1 MRYGIQLIIFISLI
15 PFIDLNLKAFSI
27 CGDLGAN
34 PVETMIHTNG
44 IWGLRVLI
52 ATLMLAPLNRYSGL
66 KIFSQLPK
74 PLGLVALFYILSHF
88 LSYAIIDQGGDLKI
102 VMVDIIETP
111 YLIVG
116 WGGFLCLLSVGVVSF
131 KRLKPWYEKNRS
143 IISGIV
149 YSSAVLGVW
158 HYYWN
163 TKTIEIEALIYCL
176 IVCVVVLWKVRITQ
190 GKL

>member
-1 MRYGIQLIIFISLI
+1 MRYSTWLIIFISLI

-131 KRLKPWYEKNRS
+131 GFGAK
-143 IISGIV
+143 G
-149 YSSAVLGVW
+149 GVE
-158 HYYWN
+158 
-163 TKTIEIEALIYCL
+163 TVECRRCGVTMTRQA
-176 IVCVVVLWKVRITQ
+176 
-190 GKL
+190 

>member
-1 MRYGIQLIIFISLI
+1 MRYGTQLIIFISLI
-15 PFIDLNLKAFSI
+15 PFIDLNLRAFGI
-27 CGDLGAN
+27 YGGLGAN
-34 PVETMIHTNG
+34 PVETMIHTSG

-66 KIFSQLPK
+66 KIFSQLAK

-88 LSYAIIDQGGDLKI
+88 LSYTIIDQSGDLKI

-176 IVCVVVLWKVRITQ
+176 IVCVLVLWKVQVTQ

>member
-1 MRYGIQLIIFISLI
+1 MRYGTQLIIFISLI
-15 PFIDLNLKAFSI
+15 PFIALNLRAFGI
-27 CGDLGAN
+27 YGDLGAN
-34 PVETMIHTNG
+34 PVETIIHTNG
-44 IWGLRVLI
+44 IWGLRFLI
-52 ATLMLAPLNRYSGL
+52 ATLILGPFNQYSGL
-66 KIFSQLPK
+66 KIFKQSAK
-74 PLGLVALFYILSHF
+74 PLGLIALFYILSHF

-131 KRLKPWYEKNRS
+131 KRFKPWYEKNRS

-149 YSSAVLGVW
+149 YTSAVLGVW

-176 IVCVVVLWKVRITQ
+176 IVCVLVLWKIRVTQ
-190 GKL
+190 VKL

>member
-1 MRYGIQLIIFISLI
+1 MRYGIRLIIFISLI
-15 PFIDLNLKAFSI
+15 PFIDLNLRAFGIYGS
-27 CGDLGAN
+27 LGAN
-34 PVETMIHTNG
+34 PVETIIHTNG

-52 ATLMLAPLNRYSGL
+52 ATLMLSPLNRYSGI
-66 KIFSQLPK
+66 KIFRQLAK
-74 PLGLVALFYILSHF
+74 PLGLVALFYALNHF
-88 LSYAIIDQGGDLKI
+88 LSYAIIDLGGDLRI

-116 WGGFLCLLSVGVVSF
+116 WGGFLCLLSLGVMSF
-131 KRLKPWYEKNRS
+131 KRLQPWYEKNRS
-143 IISGIV
+143 TISGMV

-176 IVCVVVLWKVRITQ
+176 MVCILVLLKVRVTQ

>member
-1 MRYGIQLIIFISLI
+1 MRYGTQLIIFISLI
-15 PFIDLNLKAFSI
+15 PFIDLNLRAFGI
-27 CGDLGAN
+27 YGGLGAN
-34 PVETMIHTNG
+34 PVETIIHTNG

-52 ATLMLAPLNRYSGL
+52 ATLMLAPLKRYSGL
-66 KIFSQLPK
+66 KIFSQLAK

-88 LSYAIIDQGGDLKI
+88 LGYSIIDQSGDLKI
-102 VMVDIIETP
+102 IMVDIIETP

-131 KRLKPWYEKNRS
+131 KRLKPWYEKNRPV
-143 IISGIV
+143 ISGIV

-163 TKTIEIEALIYCL
+163 TKTTEIEALIYCL
-176 IVCVVVLWKVRITQ
+176 IVCVLVLWKIRVTQ

>member
-1 MRYGIQLIIFISLI
+1 
-15 PFIDLNLKAFSI
+15 
-27 CGDLGAN
+27 
-34 PVETMIHTNG
+34 
-44 IWGLRVLI
+44 
-52 ATLMLAPLNRYSGL
+52 MLAPLNRYSGL

-176 IVCVVVLWKVRITQ
+176 IVCVLVLWKVRITQ

>member
-1 MRYGIQLIIFISLI
+1 MRYGIRLIIFISLI
-15 PFIDLNLKAFSI
+15 PFIDLNLRAFGI
-27 CGDLGAN
+27 CGGLGAN

-88 LSYAIIDQGGDLKI
+88 LSYAIIDHSGDLKI

-131 KRLKPWYEKNRS
+131 KGFKPWYEKNRS

-149 YSSAVLGVW
+149 YTSAVLGVW

-163 TKTIEIEALIYCL
+163 TKTIEIEALICCL
-176 IVCVVVLWKVRITQ
+176 TVCVLVLWKVQITQ

>member
-1 MRYGIQLIIFISLI
+1 MRYGTRLIIFISLI
-15 PFIDLNLKAFSI
+15 PFIDLNLRAFEI
-27 CGDLGAN
+27 YGGLGAN

-44 IWGLRVLI
+44 IWGLRILI
-52 ATLMLAPLNRYSGL
+52 ATLMLSPFNRYSGL
-66 KIFSQLPK
+66 KFFKQLAK
-74 PLGLVALFYILSHF
+74 PLGLVALFYILNHF
-88 LSYAIIDQGGDLKI
+88 LSYAIIDHSGDLKI

-176 IVCVVVLWKVRITQ
+176 IVCVLVLWKVRITQ